1 VWELIAPAPAR
12 QVRARP
18 PTPPA
23 PAPAPESPRAPAS
36 AYTVVATRNVF
47 SPTRSEGPALPP
59 AGAAALAGPKPNLHG
74 VLLRD
79 QNPVAYIED
88 PMTKRVAAYRVGDQI
103 AGGTLTTIA
112 ADRVIIARPEGPLDV
127 RLRDPA
133 KPRPAP
139 TPAAPP
145 SAGVFPPTP
154 GGLGPG
160 LVAPGAVAPGVQAQ
174 PPAVGP
180 GGQAATPPAPEA
192 LPPLAPSVIAPRP
205 ETPPAEPPRAAEP
218 AAPLPPPPTAPEV
231 PPAMRGRFIVLNFD
245 NADIETVIQA
255 ASEIVGFNYVLGP

>member
-1 VWELIAPAPAR
+1 
-12 QVRARP
+12 
-18 PTPPA
+18 
-23 PAPAPESPRAPAS
+23 
-36 AYTVVATRNVF
+36 
-47 SPTRSEGPALPP
+47 
-59 AGAAALAGPKPNLHG
+59 
-74 VLLRD
+74 
-79 QNPVAYIED
+79 
-88 PMTKRVAAYRVGDQI
+88 MTKRVAAYRVGDQI

-139 TPAAPP
+139 TPTAPP

-180 GGQAATPPAPEA
+180 GGQAVTPQIQQLPPGLPGSMGVGPFGPGVGGRAFPGRRLPVPPVPGTPPAPT
-192 LPPLAPSVIAPRP
+192 PS
-205 ETPPAEPPRAAEP
+205 
-218 AAPLPPPPTAPEV
+218 PPP
-231 PPAMRGRFIVLNFD
+231 
-245 NADIETVIQA
+245 Q
-255 ASEIVGFNYVLGP
+255 

>member
-1 VWELIAPAPAR
+1 MPRRLLLLNVVLGGASLACAAFIVWELIAPAPAR
-12 QVRARP
+12 QVRSRP
-18 PTPPA
+18 PAPPA

-36 AYTVVATRNVF
+36 AYTVVASRNVF

-79 QNPVAYIED
+79 QNPIAYIED
-88 PMTKRVAAYRVGDQI
+88 PMTKRVAAYRVGDPV

-139 TPAAPP
+139 TPTAPP

-154 GGLGPG
+154 GGFGPG

-180 GGQAATPPAPEA
+180 GGQAVTPQIQQLPPGLPGSMGVGPFGPGVGGRAFPGRRLPVPPVPGTPPAPT
-192 LPPLAPSVIAPRP
+192 PS
-205 ETPPAEPPRAAEP
+205 
-218 AAPLPPPPTAPEV
+218 PPP
-231 PPAMRGRFIVLNFD
+231 
-245 NADIETVIQA
+245 Q
-255 ASEIVGFNYVLGP
+255 